1 MPRIKKHGVQHPIL
15 QVVYCAS
22 SPSEELSLETRNVVD
37 AAGPVAVCRA
47 LQDVQLIQSRKTG
60 DKVLDKGQRTATPA
74 KLTIDK
80 YVVT

>member
-1 MPRIKKHGVQHPIL
+1 MRIVI
-15 QVVYCAS
+15 
-22 SPSEELSLETRNVVD
+22 D

-60 DKVLDKGQRTATPA
+60 DKVLDKGQRTATPT

>member
-1 MPRIKKHGVQHPIL
+1 MPRIRKHAVQHPIL

-22 SPSEELSLETRNVVD
+22 SSSEELFLETRIGVD

-47 LQDVQLIQSRKTG
+47 LQDVRLIQSRKTG
-60 DKVLDKGQRTATPA
+60 DEVPDKGQRTATPT